1 MYAGP
6 EFPPWTG
13 GGPGS
18 PPVEPAPRR
27 IPLSLHLAILL
38 FPLTAGVLTGAAIPL
53 VLACHTEAG
62 WRGLGSATLVALLL
76 AAPVAHLLAKR
87 LLRR

>member
-1 MYAGP
+1 
-6 EFPPWTG
+6 
-13 GGPGS
+13 
-18 PPVEPAPRR
+18 V
-27 IPLSLHLAILL
+27 LL

-53 VLACHTEAG
+53 VLAVDAQAG
-62 WRGLGSATLVALLL
+62 WRSLGSASFTALLL